1 MIFSSRFSFYST
13 IALVIAIFIVLLLYF
28 LNVNNEPSEEN
39 LRLDKIDF
47 QQDDIVDRDEQVLIK
62 NVYSDEYQS
71 DFGPLANSLAGTYVP
86 IHLAVAS
93 DGQLVI
99 TSSIKILIEY
109 FLSANAEES
118 IAVIKGRIEEVFDR
132 NLTEPANS
140 QAKSVLA
147 QYFEY
152 KTALAEVEAQLAENQ
167 VLSNQASDYQNI
179 LAERRETRLA
189 YLDQAVYDE
198 FYLAEDSQDNYT
210 AAMLELNKNLQLSAA
225 EKKQQALELI
235 SLLPPKEQAIKR
247 QESQR
252 QDLQQEVSEAR
263 ALGASTEEIYQMRT
277 RVYDPDTA
285 ERFSK
290 RDKEQNVWDRR
301 FSNYRQ
307 QRQRIIDGDG
317 LSESDKNDEILAL
330 EKTLFN
336 DKEQRRLETLNRM
349 ADEIH

>member
-1 MIFSSRFSFYST
+1 
-13 IALVIAIFIVLLLYF
+13 
-28 LNVNNEPSEEN
+28 
-39 LRLDKIDF
+39 
-47 QQDDIVDRDEQVLIK
+47 
-62 NVYSDEYQS
+62 
-71 DFGPLANSLAGTYVP
+71 
-86 IHLAVAS
+86 
-93 DGQLVI
+93 
-99 TSSIKILIEY
+99 
-109 FLSANAEES
+109 
-118 IAVIKGRIEEVFDR
+118 
-132 NLTEPANS
+132 
-140 QAKSVLA
+140 
-147 QYFEY
+147 
-152 KTALAEVEAQLAENQ
+152 